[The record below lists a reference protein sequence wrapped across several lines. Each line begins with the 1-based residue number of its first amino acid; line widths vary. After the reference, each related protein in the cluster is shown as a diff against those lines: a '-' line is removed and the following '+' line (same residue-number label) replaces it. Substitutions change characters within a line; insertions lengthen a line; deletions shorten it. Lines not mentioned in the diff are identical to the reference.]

1 MSNIDNGRVILGGLL
16 AGLVIN
22 IGEFLRDGVLM
33 AERVA
38 GMLTK
43 LGLSEPSGGQLLLFT
58 IVGFALGIVAVWLYA
73 AVRPRFGPGVRTA
86 ILTGVVIW
94 LLVYVLPSIGYAALD
109 MFAGDYLVIA
119 NVWGLV
125 EIPLATV
132 AGAWLYQE

>member
-58 IVGFALGIVAVWLYA
+58 IVGFALGIVAVWLA
-73 AVRPRFGPGVRTA
+73 WSSGFSSTSFRRSDTPRWTCSR
-86 ILTGVVIW
+86 
-94 LLVYVLPSIGYAALD
+94 
-109 MFAGDYLVIA
+109 
-119 NVWGLV
+119 
-125 EIPLATV
+125 ATIS
-132 AGAWLYQE
+132 